1 MNKKNMIFIVAAL
14 GLGLAG
20 GYFLTGTQQEQG
32 SGDTKS
38 GANSDGPCAGG
49 AEPLMWRNPM
59 NPSVTSPKPAK
70 DPMGMDYIPVCADSG
85 SGGSAPA
92 GTVKIDPTMTQDI
105 GVRLSTAV
113 QKNLSRNITT
123 VGRITFDETKLVT
136 LHPKVDG
143 WVDKL
148 FVDKTGESVKEDT
161 MLLSF
166 YSPQLVSTQEEY
178 LLALDNWQQLKNSP
192 YPDIR
197 DGAKRL
203 LDSSLD
209 RLRFFDV
216 AEHQIRA
223 LQSTHKVRKNMH
235 IHAPAAGVVTRIG
248 VREGAHVTPQSEM
261 YQIADLSR
269 VWVLADLYEYEISW
283 VKTGDEAKLRI
294 QSLPGRDFTGRI
306 TYIYP
311 YLDAKTRTNKV
322 RIEFDNAE
330 GLLKPDMFGDVTITA
345 SSIKPGIF
353 VPRESVLITGKRAHV
368 FVQSEPGHFEPRT
381 VRTGI
386 SADGL
391 IEILDGVKAGEE
403 VVSSGQFLIDSES
416 SIREAAAKMVAPK
429 RESPTDM
436 KGMKMGMGAQSAV
449 QPNGATASSPQGEG
463 QDAPNHM
470 GMGMDGM
477 DMPGMDMKGMQHD
490 K

>member
-1 MNKKNMIFIVAAL
+1 MNNKNLLFIVTALCL
-14 GLGLAG
+14 GLTG
-20 GYFLTGTQQEQG
+20 GYLLSGTQQEHVRGAINTVTQG
-32 SGDTKS
+32 
-38 GANSDGPCAGG
+38 DGPCPNG

-59 NPSVTSPKPAK
+59 NPSVTSPTAAK
-70 DPMGMDYIPVCADSG
+70 DSMGMDYVPVCADND
-85 SGGSAPA
+85 SGGRSPA
-92 GTVKIDPTMTQDI
+92 GSVRIDPTVTQDI

-143 WVDKL
+143 WVDRL
-148 FVDKTGESVKEDT
+148 FVDKTGESVKQDT

-178 LLALDNWQQLKNSP
+178 LLALDNWQQLKDSP
-192 YPDIR
+192 YTDIR

-216 AEHQIRA
+216 AEHQIRE
-223 LQSTHKVRKNMH
+223 LQRTHKVRKNMH
-235 IHAPAAGVVTRIG
+235 IHAPAAGVVTNIG

-283 VKTGDEAKLRI
+283 VKTGDEARLRI
-294 QSLPGRDFTGRI
+294 QSLPGRDFIGRI

-311 YLDAKTRTNKV
+311 YLDPKTRTNKV
-322 RIEFDNAE
+322 RIEFDNAD
-330 GLLKPDMFGDVTITA
+330 GLLKPDMFGDVTISA
-345 SSIKPGIF
+345 SSIEPGIF
-353 VPRESVLITGKRAHV
+353 VPRESVLVTGKRAHV

-391 IEILDGVKAGEE
+391 IEIMDGVKAGEQ

-416 SIREAAAKMVAPK
+416 SIREAAAKMVEPK
-429 RESPTDM
+429 KQQSMDM
-436 KGMKMGMGAQSAV
+436 KGMK
-449 QPNGATASSPQGEG
+449 
-463 QDAPNHM
+463 
-470 GMGMDGM
+470 
-477 DMPGMDMKGMQHD
+477 HD
-490 K
+490 